1 MNTHI
6 QPLNGHVLLK
16 LATADTKTSGGIY
29 LPDTAREQP
38 AEGIIE
44 AKASGCS
51 DELLIG
57 DRVLFKRDSG
67 ELLGDSG
74 DKLRLVPEA
83 DLLAKFVEA
92 DAI

>member
-16 LATADTKTSGGIY
+16 LAEAHNQTSGGIY
-29 LPDTAREQP
+29 LPDTARDQP

-57 DRVLFKRDSG
+57 DRVLFKHDSG
-67 ELLGDSG
+67 ELLENSDS
-74 DKLRLVPEA
+74 KLRLVPES

-92 DAI
+92 ESI